1 MISIWE
7 RETFF
12 APQDVII
19 VGSGFVGLWC
29 ALHLKKKNKK
39 LKIAVV
45 DRGVIPTGAST
56 RNAGFACFGSLTELI
71 SDSKKMGVEKMLELV
86 EMRFRGLKIIQ
97 KTFRDKEID
106 FDKCG
111 GYEVFTEKYPV
122 SELETHIEYLNHLLK
137 KIVKTKKVFKLADK
151 KIENFGF
158 NQVKHMVR
166 NQLEGCMHPGK
177 LVTALLGEVQSMG
190 VQVLNSVE
198 IEKFETLS
206 KKIVVETNQL
216 FNLTTEKLLICTNA
230 FARQLLPALD
240 VEPARGQVF
249 VTSEI
254 KDLSWKG
261 AFHFDEGFYYF
272 RNLGKKILLGGAR
285 NKAFEVEKTSSLETT
300 TFIQDELERFLKE
313 VIIPGKKYT
322 IDHRWSGI
330 MGLGSEKMPIVKEVS
345 PNVFCAVRM
354 SGMGVA
360 LAPVVAELVT
370 EMIV

>member
-1 MISIWE
+1 MITIWE

-39 LKIAVV
+39 IKITVV

-71 SDSKKMGVEKMLELV
+71 ADNKKMGVEKMLELV
-86 EMRFRGLKIIQ
+86 EMRFRGLEKIQ

-106 FDKCG
+106 FDMSG
-111 GYEVFTEKYPV
+111 GYEIFTEEFPLD
-122 SELETHIEYLNHLLK
+122 ELETHIEYLNHLLK
-137 KIVKTKKVFKLADK
+137 KIVKTKRLYKLADK
-151 KIENFGF
+151 KLEDFGF
-158 NQVKHMVR
+158 HKVKHIVR
-166 NQLEGCMHPGK
+166 NQLEGYLHAGK
-177 LVTALLGEVQSMG
+177 LLKALLQEVQSTG
-190 VQVLNSVE
+190 VQVLNAIE
-198 IEKFETLS
+198 IEKFQMIN
-206 KKIVVETNQL
+206 KKIVVETSQL
-216 FNLTTEKLLICTNA
+216 FNFTAEKLLICTNA

-240 VEPARGQVF
+240 VEPVRGQVL

-261 AFHFDEGFYYF
+261 TFHFDEGFYYF

-285 NKAFEVEKTSSLETT
+285 NKAFEEEKTSSLETT
-300 TFIQDELERFLKE
+300 SFIQDELERFLRE
-313 VIIPGKKYT
+313 VIIPGKKYS
-322 IDHRWSGI
+322 IDYRWSGI

-345 PNVFCAVRM
+345 PNVYCAVRM

-360 LAPVVAELVT
+360 LAPVVAEQVT
-370 EMIV
+370 LMML